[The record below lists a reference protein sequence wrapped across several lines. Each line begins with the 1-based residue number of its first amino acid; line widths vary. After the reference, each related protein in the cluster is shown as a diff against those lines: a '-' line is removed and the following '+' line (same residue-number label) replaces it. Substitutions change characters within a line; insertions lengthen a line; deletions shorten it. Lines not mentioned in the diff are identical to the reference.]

1 MRRIASALAFLL
13 MTSFLIAHT
22 AALPGDNTRITL
34 KGVSLSGQVSANG
47 KIFRADDDNAW
58 TITNVDAIKGFEGHY
73 VTVNCRM
80 DPDKRSIRVLF
91 VVEQPS
97 NRHAANLSD
106 SAFRR

>member
-1 MRRIASALAFLL
+1 
-13 MTSFLIAHT
+13 MTSLLVTH
-22 AALPGDNTRITL
+22 AAAFPGDNTRVIL
-34 KGVSLSGQVSANG
+34 KGVSLSGQISANG
-47 KIFRADDDNAW
+47 KIFKADDDNAW
-58 TITNVDAIKGFEGHY
+58 TITNMDSIKGFEGHY

-97 NRHAANLSD
+97 NRHAANLND